1 MSLPPHHPS
10 PDRSPGVDATGPGTR
25 LHRERFL
32 LALLLVQ
39 LAIVGA
45 MFPYYAFARQDAWG
59 LKAFAVAL
67 AALGLAAVV
76 GVWRRAPWALWA
88 VVVLVSLKL
97 VVDVFNFATDL
108 DRRLLPVAALVNV
121 ATICLALALA
131 RPIGARV
138 TGGMRAFFA
147 SVLALAA
154 WVAVR
159 GLFFPA
165 HLAATIPFNVPPLHS
180 RFLGAMYVSGA
191 TFMLL
196 SIRARA
202 WSEVR
207 IVVTMVAI
215 WTGML
220 GLVSLRFL
228 DAFDWT
234 EPQTW
239 TWFVAYSAFPIVAA
253 WIAWRQRG
261 APHVARV
268 AEHGE
273 ASQATSP
280 PPTPVP
286 PALRAYLWAQG
297 AAVTLLALALLAAPA
312 AVASVWPWK
321 ISTQLAQIYSAPFLS
336 YGLGSILAARAAA
349 MSEVRIALASTLVF
363 TVAVLAASALHRSL
377 FAPTAPATWLWF
389 GGFGLATAVL
399 LRYVLAL
406 PRRTE
411 QR

>member
-88 VVVLVSLKL
+88 VVVLVSLKI

-108 DRRLLPVAALVNV
+108 DRRLLPVAALINV
-121 ATICLALALA
+121 ATLCLALALA
-131 RPIGARV
+131 RPIGDRV
-138 TGGMRAFFA
+138 TRGMRAFFA
-147 SVLALAA
+147 CVLALAA

-196 SIRARA
+196 AIRARA

-228 DAFDWT
+228 GAFDWA

-239 TWFVAYSAFPIVAA
+239 TWFIAYSAFPIVAA

-261 APHVARV
+261 VTTPAAPGAAPH
-268 AEHGE
+268 E
-273 ASQATSP
+273 P
-280 PPTPVP
+280 L
-286 PALRAYLWAQG
+286 PAPLRAYLRAQ
-297 AAVTLLALALLAAPA
+297 AAVLTVLAVALLAAPG
-312 AVASVWPWK
+312 AVAALWPWK
-321 ISTQLAQIYSAPFLS
+321 ISTELAQVYSAPFLS
-336 YGLGSILAARAAA
+336 FGLGSWMAARAYA
-349 MSEVRIALASTLVF
+349 MREVRIALTATLVF
-363 TVAVLAASALHRSL
+363 TTTVLAASALHRGL

-389 GGFGLATAVL
+389 GGFGLASAVL
-399 LRYVLAL
+399 LRYVLAR

-411 QR
+411 QP

>member
-228 DAFDWT
+228 EAFDWA

-239 TWFVAYSAFPIVAA
+239 TWFIAYSAFPIVAA

-261 APHVARV
+261 VTSPAAPGAAPH
-268 AEHGE
+268 E
-273 ASQATSP
+273 P
-280 PPTPVP
+280 L
-286 PALRAYLWAQG
+286 PAPLRAYLRAQ
-297 AAVTLLALALLAAPA
+297 AAVLTVLALALLAAPG
-312 AVASVWPWK
+312 AVAALWPWK
-321 ISTQLAQIYSAPFLS
+321 ISTELAQVYSAPFLS
-336 YGLGSILAARAAA
+336 FGLGSWMAARAYA
-349 MSEVRIALASTLVF
+349 MRDVRIALTATLVF
-363 TVAVLAASALHRSL
+363 TTAVLAASALHRGL

-389 GGFGLATAVL
+389 GGFGLASAVL
-399 LRYVLAL
+399 LRYVLAR

-411 QR
+411 QP